1 MKTKKE
7 PENIVTPKIAKMIDE
22 LSKEPLSEIDSTLE
36 NIERLF
42 EKVADEMA
50 ERMIESDKRPIYV
63 NLNGKLTKI

>member
-1 MKTKKE
+1 MKKKKE